1 MSHAHIDYDDDYNYD
16 EPSPS
21 AQSHIYRRDSPTKQS
36 SLALP
41 LLDQIRSTIDVSSMS
56 DEFLVDQI
64 RVHNY
69 DLDKAI
75 IGLMEH
81 KKRTTSQTAGSA
93 SSAVAAVPA
102 PSAKAP
108 AGAISGGGVYQMLT
122 PTERAAF
129 EKAERTAQ
137 GKAAAAAHSQTDG
150 KAKINMVVIGHV
162 DAGKSTIT
170 GHLLFRLGYV
180 SKQIMHKY
188 EKQSRD
194 AGKASFAFA
203 WVMDADEEE
212 RARGVTMDVGTSYFA
227 TSSKHVTLL
236 DAPGHRDF
244 IPKMIA
250 GASQVYYI

>member
-36 SLALP
+36 SVFSFIDTHHPSDGEDAFDDTELALP

-81 KKRTTSQTAGSA
+81 KKRTTSQTAGST

-108 AGAISGGGVYQMLT
+108 AGAIAGGGVYQMLT

-137 GKAAAAAHSQTDG
+137 GKAAAAHSQTDD
-150 KAKINMVVIGHV
+150 KAKINM
-162 DAGKSTIT
+162 
-170 GHLLFRLGYV
+170 
-180 SKQIMHKY
+180 
-188 EKQSRD
+188 
-194 AGKASFAFA
+194 
-203 WVMDADEEE
+203 

-250 GASQVYYI
+250 GASQV

>member
-36 SLALP
+36 SVFSFIDTQHPPDGEDAFDDTELALP

-129 EKAERTAQ
+129 EKAER
-137 GKAAAAAHSQTDG
+137 
-150 KAKINMVVIGHV
+150 
-162 DAGKSTIT
+162 
-170 GHLLFRLGYV
+170 
-180 SKQIMHKY
+180 
-188 EKQSRD
+188 
-194 AGKASFAFA
+194 
-203 WVMDADEEE
+203 